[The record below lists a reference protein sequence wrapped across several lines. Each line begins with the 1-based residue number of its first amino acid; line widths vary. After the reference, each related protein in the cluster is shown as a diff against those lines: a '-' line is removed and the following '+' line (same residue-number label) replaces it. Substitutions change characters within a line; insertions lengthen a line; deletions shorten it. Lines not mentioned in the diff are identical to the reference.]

1 MENKQITIQSATVNT
16 GNLLTELF
24 VMTKLVAK
32 AYPHL
37 VKDGKLTV
45 EGAQSEEEEQVWNSI
60 GNIISRYSEMVFEID
75 KGAVLYIALEFAE
88 DSNSDKP
95 G

>member
-37 VKDGKLTV
+37 VKDGRLTV

-75 KGAVLYIALEFAE
+75 KGAVLYIALQFAE
-88 DSNSDKP
+88 DINSEKA